1 MQDAGRPRWCPGWD
15 SNPHTPEGIGGFKP
29 PASTDS
35 ATRARPNDSPRNEI
49 LTGQKTIGLCLAR
62 GAARHVRARRWR
74 AAGVLRP
81 QALRRVSTMPSST
94 GDNSPESS
102 TASHN
107 AARARSALAP
117 ASPLAAT
124 TPSIMSATTADHG
137 RPFRWTATVGTP
149 PRNRSVRCTPSNPG
163 GDRNPGTTRERK
175 RAACPRERAAA
186 ANRRLVASTD
196 RHSASGV

>member
-1 MQDAGRPRWCPGWD
+1 MPRCPGWD

-35 ATRARPNDSPRNEI
+35 ATRARRNDSPGNEI
-49 LTGQKTIGLCLAR
+49 LTGQKTIGLPLTR
-62 GAARHVRARRWR
+62 GAARLVKAQRRRAIGVVRT
-74 AAGVLRP
+74 
-81 QALRRVSTMPSST
+81 QALWRVSTTPSST
-94 GDNSPESS
+94 GDSSPESS

-117 ASPLAAT
+117 ASPFAAT

-137 RPFRWTATVGTP
+137 RPFSWTATVGTP
-149 PRNRSVRCTPSNPG
+149 PRNRSVRCTSANPG
-163 GDRNPGTTRERK
+163 GDRNPGTTRERR

-196 RHSASGV
+196 PHSASGV

>member
-1 MQDAGRPRWCPGWD
+1 MQGVGRHRWCPGWD
-15 SNPHTPEGIGGFKP
+15 SNPHIPEGIGGFKP

-35 ATRARPNDSPRNEI
+35 APRARRNDSPGNEI
-49 LTGQKTIGLCLAR
+49 LTGQKPIGLCLPG
-62 GAARHVRARRWR
+62 GADRYLRARRWR
-74 AAGVLRP
+74 AAGVERP
-81 QALRRVSTMPSST
+81 QALRRVSTTPSST
-94 GDNSPESS
+94 GESSPESS
-102 TASHN
+102 TASHS

-137 RPFRWTATVGTP
+137 RPFSWTATVGTP
-149 PRNRSVRCTPSNPG
+149 PRNRSVRCTSANPG
-163 GDRNPGTTRERK
+163 GDRNPGTTRERR

-196 RHSASGV
+196 PHSASGV